1 MIPDSRSWIEEEHDY
16 RDKRAIRSTAM
27 KKRFIVFCCITVICM
42 FVLMSCT
49 TTTLKSVWKDKN
61 YQGKPNNIIII
72 MVTKSP
78 ITRELVEGM
87 FVAGLD
93 ARGNNAT
100 ASYRIIPLDQL
111 PDRDIVESRIRGIGA
126 DAVLVSRLVDRKK
139 METYTPSV
147 TYGFIPDFYYDWWGY
162 YDYVM
167 VTPGYTDETQV
178 LIAEINMYDIET
190 EKLIWS
196 ARSETEVTEGDQ
208 QLIKT
213 FVKVMIHKLA
223 SEGIIR

>member
-1 MIPDSRSWIEEEHDY
+1 LYNEGENDY
-16 RDKRAIRSTAM
+16 RDKRAIRKTSM
-27 KKRFIVFCCITVICM
+27 KKRFVLFCCTAVICL
-42 FVLMSCT
+42 FGLMSCT
-49 TTTLKSVWKDKN
+49 TTTVMNVWKDKD
-61 YQGKPNNIIII
+61 YQGKPDNIIVI

-78 ITRELVEGM
+78 VTRELVEGM

-93 ARGNNAT
+93 ARGNNAV
-100 ASYRIIPLDQL
+100 ASYRIIPIDQL
-111 PDRDIVESRIRGIGA
+111 TDRDIVESKIRGTGA
-126 DAVLVSRLVDRKK
+126 DAVLVSRLVDQKTMK
-139 METYTPSV
+139 TYDPGV
-147 TYGFIPDFYYDWWGY
+147 IYAIPDFYYDWWGY

-178 LIAEINMYDIET
+178 LIAETNMYDIKT

-213 FVKVMIHKLA
+213 FVEVMIHRLA
-223 SEGIIR
+223 SNRLIK

>member
-1 MIPDSRSWIEEEHDY
+1 
-16 RDKRAIRSTAM
+16 M
-27 KKRFIVFCCITVICM
+27 KKRFTLFCCTGVICLC
-42 FVLMSCT
+42 VLMSCAT
-49 TTTLKSVWKDKN
+49 TTVTNVWKDKD
-61 YQGKPNNIIII
+61 YKGKPQNIITV
-72 MVTKSP
+72 MVAKSP
-78 ITRELVEGM
+78 LTRELVEGM

-93 ARGNNAT
+93 ARGNHAV
-100 ASYRIIPLDQL
+100 ASYKIIPLDQL
-111 PDRDIVESRIRGIGA
+111 RDRDIVESKIRGMGA
-126 DAVLVSRLVDRKK
+126 DAILVSRLVDRKT
-139 METYTPSV
+139 MTTYDPGV
-147 TYGFIPDFYYDWWGY
+147 IYEIPTFYYDWWGY

-178 LIAEINMYDIET
+178 LIAETNLYDMKT

-223 SEGIIR
+223 SERIIK

>member
-1 MIPDSRSWIEEEHDY
+1 
-16 RDKRAIRSTAM
+16 M
-27 KKRFIVFCCITVICM
+27 KERFILFGFIVAMCL
-42 FVLMSCT
+42 FVLISCT
-49 TTTLKSVWKDKN
+49 TTTLQSVWKDKD

-93 ARGNNAT
+93 ARGNNT
-100 ASYRIIPLDQL
+100 IASYKIIPLDQVS
-111 PDRDIVESRIRGIGA
+111 DRDIVESKIRESGA
-126 DAVLVSRLVDRKK
+126 DAVLVSRLVDQKTI
-139 METYTPSV
+139 ETYTPRII
-147 TYGFIPDFYYDWWGY
+147 YGFVPNFYYDWWGY

-167 VTPGYTDETQV
+167 VAPGYTDETQV
-178 LIAEINMYDIET
+178 IIAETNLYDIET

-196 ARSETEVTEGDQ
+196 ARSETEVSEGDQ

-213 FVKVMIHKLA
+213 FVKVMIDRLA
-223 SEGIIR
+223 LEGIVK

>member
-1 MIPDSRSWIEEEHDY
+1 
-16 RDKRAIRSTAM
+16 M
-27 KKRFIVFCCITVICM
+27 KKRFIMFCCIAVICL
-42 FVLMSCT
+42 FGLMSCA
-49 TTTLKSVWKDKN
+49 TTTLNNVWKDKN
-61 YQGKPNNIIII
+61 YQGKPHNIIII
-72 MVTKSP
+72 MVTKSSV
-78 ITRELVEGM
+78 TRELVEGM

-93 ARGNNAT
+93 ARGNNAV

-111 PDRDIVESRIRGIGA
+111 PQRDIVESKIQGMGA

-139 METYTPSV
+139 METYTPRVIS
-147 TYGFIPDFYYDWWGY
+147 GFIPDFYYDWWGY
-162 YDYVM
+162 YDYVI

-178 LIAEINMYDIET
+178 IIAETNMYDIET

-213 FVKVMIHKLA
+213 FVKVIIHKLA
-223 SEGIIR
+223 SEGIIK

>member
-1 MIPDSRSWIEEEHDY
+1 
-16 RDKRAIRSTAM
+16 
-27 KKRFIVFCCITVICM
+27 
-42 FVLMSCT
+42 
-49 TTTLKSVWKDKN
+49 
-61 YQGKPNNIIII
+61 

-93 ARGNNAT
+93 ARGNNAV
-100 ASYRIIPLDQL
+100 ASYKIIPIDQL
-111 PDRDIVESRIRGIGA
+111 PDRDIVESKIQGTGA
-126 DAVLVSRLVDRKK
+126 DAVLVSRLVDQKK
-139 METYTPSV
+139 METYDPGV
-147 TYGFIPDFYYDWWGY
+147 IYAIPDVYYDWWGY

-178 LIAEINMYDIET
+178 LIIETNLYDIKT
-190 EKLIWS
+190 EKLVWS

-213 FVKVMIHKLA
+213 FVKIVIDRLSSDRLIK
-223 SEGIIR
+223 